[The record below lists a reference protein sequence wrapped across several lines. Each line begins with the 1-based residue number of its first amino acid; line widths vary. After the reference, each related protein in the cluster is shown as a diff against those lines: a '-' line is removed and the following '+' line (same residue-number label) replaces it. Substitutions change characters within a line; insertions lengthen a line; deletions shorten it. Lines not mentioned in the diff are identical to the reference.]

1 MSEPLMDPLP
11 LPQGIP
17 IETPVEAPIE
27 APSLELPRARSRWR
41 TRRIVLLS
49 VAGLFLAYLAG
60 EALSWPDVSALA
72 TRRPATTAFMERYK
86 HGWLGLGAERHVEW
100 KWVPYSRIS
109 PSLKIAVLCGEDLR
123 FFAHSGF
130 DEEEMKAALQDAW
143 EEKELPRGASTI
155 TQQLAKNL
163 WLSPS
168 YNPLRKVKEA
178 LLTRQLEK
186 NLAKRRILHIYLN
199 VVEFGPGI
207 YGAEAAARHYFH
219 KSAASLGDQEAAQL
233 AASLPAPRTWHP
245 GGTTRGYRAH
255 VRTVARRMARASGW
269 LRHEV

>member
-1 MSEPLMDPLP
+1 MAEPLS
-11 LPQGIP
+11 
-17 IETPVEAPIE
+17 IE
-27 APSLELPRARSRWR
+27 APTQAPSFELPRAID
-41 TRRIVLLS
+41 RRRALRIALLS
-49 VAGLFLAYLAG
+49 VLGLSLVYLAW
-60 EALSWPDVSALA
+60 ETLTWPDVSALA
-72 TRRPATTAFMERYK
+72 TRRPVTTAFIERYK
-86 HGWLGLGAERHVEW
+86 HGWLGLGAEKRVEW
-100 KWVPYSRIS
+100 KWAPYSRIS
-109 PSLKIAVLCGEDLR
+109 PNLKMAVLCGEDLR

-143 EEKELPRGASTI
+143 DEKELPRGASTI

-186 NLAKRRILHIYLN
+186 NLAKKRILHIYLN

-219 KSAASLGDQEAAQL
+219 KSAASLSDQEAAQL
-233 AASLPAPRTWHP
+233 AASLPAPKTWHP

-255 VRTVARRMARASGW
+255 VRTVARRMARAAGW
-269 LRHEV
+269 LRREV